1 MLTRQGWAALASA
14 ASLVVAGRL
23 FGLVELYVLGA
34 GTAALVVVAFIVVKW
49 LMRYIQ
55 THRFT
60 VFAVYR
66 IVLGVLLLLLLPSGS

>member
-1 MLTRQGWAALASA
+1 MYA
-14 ASLVVAGRL
+14 ASGYALLKQLKHGGGSESFADVGLGFLVS
-23 FGLVELYVLGA
+23 
-34 GTAALVVVAFIVVKW
+34 TVVAFVVVKW

-66 IVLGVLLLLLLPSGS
+66 IALGALLLLLLPSGA